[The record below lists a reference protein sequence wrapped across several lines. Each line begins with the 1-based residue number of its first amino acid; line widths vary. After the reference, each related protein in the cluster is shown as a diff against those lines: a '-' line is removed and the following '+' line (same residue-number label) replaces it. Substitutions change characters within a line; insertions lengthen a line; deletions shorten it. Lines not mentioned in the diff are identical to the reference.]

1 MTMGKLTAKD
11 IEKPDP
17 GMHADGDGLYL
28 QVTGDGARSWLYR
41 FTLKGKQRYLGL
53 GSASDVTLK
62 RARARADD
70 ARRLKA
76 EGIDPIERRKQQEAA
91 SKAEAAKAVTFREAA
106 KEFIDTHKDGW
117 KNAKHRQ
124 QWTNTLDTYVYPV
137 FGDLSVGAI
146 DITLVM
152 KVLRPIWNVKPE
164 TASRIRGR
172 IEVIL
177 DAAKTQGQRSG
188 ENPARWKGHVANLL
202 PA

>member
-1 MTMGKLTAKD
+1 MGKLTAKHV
-11 IEKPDP
+11 ENAAP

-53 GSASDVTLK
+53 GSASIVTLK
-62 RARARADD
+62 RARELADD

-76 EGIDPIERRKQQEAA
+76 EGIDPIERRRQQEAA
-91 SKAEAAKAVTFREAA
+91 GKADAAKAVIFKEAA
-106 KEFIDTHKDGW
+106 KQFIDNHKFGW
-117 KNAKHRQ
+117 KNPKHCQ
-124 QWTNTLDTYVYPV
+124 QWINTIDTYVNPV
-137 FGDLSVGAI
+137 FGGLPVGEV

-152 KVLRPIWNVKPE
+152 KVLQPIWTVKPE

-177 DAAKTQGQRSG
+177 RCRQDPGPAQRREFGQMEGSSC
-188 ENPARWKGHVANLL
+188 
-202 PA
+202 